1 MSLVC
6 RKQLVLAL
14 HLECYSKR
22 QRSIYTARSSFP
34 LTCHL
39 LIIILL
45 TSAPIPHNI
54 WDITLRCFD
63 TVFQRPYRYLS
74 NALKATLSLCDRYR
88 IFTSNWLWIENCEN
102 RYYEDDNRQ
111 KNFENDKSRI
121 MCDLDQLL
129 KIQH

>member
-6 RKQLVLAL
+6 TKQLVLAL

-54 WDITLRCFD
+54 WDITLSCFD
-63 TVFQRPYRYLS
+63 TVFQRPYRYPCLI
-74 NALKATLSLCDRYR
+74 A
-88 IFTSNWLWIENCEN
+88 IEFSPVTG
-102 RYYEDDNRQ
+102 YG
-111 KNFENDKSRI
+111 
-121 MCDLDQLL
+121 L
-129 KIQH
+129 KIVKIDITKTTIDKKTLKLIKAEFCVT